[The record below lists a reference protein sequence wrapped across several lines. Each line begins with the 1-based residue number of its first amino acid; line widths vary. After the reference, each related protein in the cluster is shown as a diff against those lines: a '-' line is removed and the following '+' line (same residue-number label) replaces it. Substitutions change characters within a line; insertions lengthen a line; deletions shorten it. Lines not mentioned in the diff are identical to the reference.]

1 MDVGRAKLKMND
13 QGQNRMY
20 FLLREKVGSDLLLS
34 VEEHMNTLGIG
45 LNKLT

>member
-20 FLLREKVGSDLLLS
+20 FLLRESWLRLT